1 MCSAGGRKDCQEQPR
16 QPGEGLREEPCLG
29 LHRAEQADS
38 EGAGG
43 KGQQGTMTSKVPLTQ
58 APCSLLLVALVRQGL
73 KVLLVETL
81 SDLLRPFLVPT
92 L

>member
-1 MCSAGGRKDCQEQPR
+1 
-16 QPGEGLREEPCLG
+16 
-29 LHRAEQADS
+29 
-38 EGAGG
+38 
-43 KGQQGTMTSKVPLTQ
+43 MTSKVPLTQ
-58 APCSLLLVALVRQGL
+58 APCSLLLVALVKQGL